1 MIPAAADPAD
11 LTLRVQLTPR
21 GTSQRVIEINDLP
34 TQPCAFAAYAHVGDR
49 IAIGF
54 DATDFT
60 PPVDVNVIAWLD
72 GRPMDYVG
80 VETTTVAAIYRRLD
94 LDLPDTSTV
103 ESESPAGTS
112 WVGLLA
118 AGLLAGAVAFI
129 RFGRGL
135 DRAPSMMSRSIAS
148 RLLSRPGSR
157 ARRARPSRAGPRPAR
172 RRARPAPGQHVAP
185 RPFAWR
191 PISRLSLTSRTMNTS
206 TIGSSRPCR
215 FWLAMISGTGRAR
228 AGARSSAPTAST
240 NV

>member
-1 MIPAAADPAD
+1 MPALIRVASRAGVALAAVMCALGAAAPIAVAECDGPLPSFRDALPTADRVVIGEVIATRRGGIVAHDPGGRGSSRF
-11 LTLRVQLTPR
+11 TLRVELTPR

-129 RFGRGL
+129 RFGRG
-135 DRAPSMMSRSIAS
+135 RT
-148 RLLSRPGSR
+148 
-157 ARRARPSRAGPRPAR
+157 
-172 RRARPAPGQHVAP
+172 AP
-185 RPFAWR
+185 RR
-191 PISRLSLTSRTMNTS
+191 
-206 TIGSSRPCR
+206 
-215 FWLAMISGTGRAR
+215 
-228 AGARSSAPTAST
+228 
-240 NV
+240 